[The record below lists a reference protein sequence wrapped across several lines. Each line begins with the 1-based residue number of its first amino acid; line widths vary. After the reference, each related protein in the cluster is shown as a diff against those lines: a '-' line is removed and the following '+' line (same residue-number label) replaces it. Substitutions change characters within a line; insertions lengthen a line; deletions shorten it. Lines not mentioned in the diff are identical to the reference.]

1 MTRTGPRAVVV
12 SPFANERAR
21 QWPARNYRELIGLIW
36 REHGFAA
43 MIVGTRGQRAVA
55 NDLVRGL
62 SSDQAMNT
70 CGALRWEELIEAVDA
85 APYVIANNSGVAHL
99 AAGRRRWTLCL
110 FSGSHAYSEW
120 MPRGPFVVTVGKA
133 LPCSPCEL
141 GTERCP
147 NNVACMTELPP
158 AEVFWRFDHARNSA
172 PAIDCNRDLLP
183 DGAE

>member
-70 CGALRWEELIEAVDA
+70 CGAMRWEELIEAVDA

-120 MPRGPFVVTVGKA
+120 MPRGPFVVTVGRA
-133 LPCSPCEL
+133 LPCSPL
-141 GTERCP
+141 RARHG
-147 NNVACMTELPP
+147 ALPEQCRLHDRI
-158 AEVFWRFDHARNSA
+158 AAVRGVLAVRSCKKFRAAHR
-172 PAIDCNRDLLP
+172 L
-183 DGAE
+183 